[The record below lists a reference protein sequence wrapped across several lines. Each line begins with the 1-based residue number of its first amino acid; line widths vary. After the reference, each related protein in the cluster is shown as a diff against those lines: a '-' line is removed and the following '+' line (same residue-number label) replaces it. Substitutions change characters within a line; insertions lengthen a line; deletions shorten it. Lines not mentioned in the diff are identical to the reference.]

1 MAIIYNPNKKI
12 FTLHTAHTTYQ
23 MQVDPLGYLLHL
35 YYGEKTNSS
44 MDYVLTYA
52 DRGFSGNPYA
62 AGMDRTYSLDAL
74 PQEYPSLGTGDYRN
88 IALNIKN
95 EKGVESADLLFKSYE
110 IRSGKYQLQG
120 LPAVWADEN
129 EAQTLEIVLADENAQ
144 VEVHLLYGVL
154 EENDVITRSV
164 RIKNMGTGQITIE
177 KAAAAC
183 LDFVQGDFDVLR
195 FYGKHAMER
204 NLERTPLGHGTIAF
218 GSRRG
223 TSSHQYNP
231 AVILAEKG
239 TTETAG
245 SCYGMLFVYSGNFSC
260 EAEKDQFNQTRL
272 LLGLNEELF
281 SYPLAA
287 GETFTV
293 PEVILSYSADGL
305 SALSQQYHNCIR
317 NHVCR
322 SKYVHMQ
329 RPVLINS
336 WEAAYFDFTGDTI
349 VDLAKEAASLGID
362 MVVMD
367 DGWFGKRNDDNSSLG
382 DWQVNEKKL
391 GGSLADLITRAHEQ
405 GVKFGIWIEP
415 EMINEDSDLY
425 RAHPDWAIQ
434 IPGREGSLC
443 RNQYVLDL
451 TRKEV
456 RDYAYESVA
465 SILRS
470 ANIEYV
476 KWDMN
481 RTFSDYYSQSLP
493 AAQQGEVA
501 HRYVLGLYRC
511 MEELTRRFPEILF
524 EGCAAGGN
532 RFDPGILCYFPQ
544 IWGSD
549 DTDACCRAD
558 IQTNYSYGY
567 PLSTVSAHV
576 SACPNHQTLR
586 RTPLT
591 TRFAVAAFA
600 VLGYECNFCDCTREE
615 LEEIRAQIALYR
627 KWRSVLQQGTFYRGR
642 TFADGNLT
650 EWTCV
655 SEDQT
660 QAVGM
665 LMQKLAEPNTQFHA
679 YYPKGLAKEKR
690 YHFTNRALTYSILEF
705 GDLVNTVAPVHIR
718 PDSVTHHLLA
728 KFVKMDGETEDFC
741 AYGDAL
747 MYGGVHLHPAFG
759 GTGYNENV
767 RYFPDFAS
775 RLYLMDCNL

>member
-154 EENDVITRSV
+154 EETDIITRSV

-183 LDFVQGDFDVLR
+183 LDFVQGEFDVLR

-391 GGSLADLITRAHEQ
+391 GGSLADLITRVHEQ

-415 EMINEDSDLY
+415 EMVNEDSDLH
-425 RAHPDWAIQ
+425 RAHPDWAIR
-434 IPGREGSLC
+434 IPGKKPVRS
-443 RNQYVLDL
+443 RNQLLLDFS
-451 TRKEV
+451 RKEV
-456 RDYAYESVA
+456 RDCVFDQICAVLDQGK
-465 SILRS
+465 ID
-470 ANIEYV
+470 YV

-481 RTFSDYYSQSLP
+481 RSMADVYAGNLSYD
-493 AAQQGEVA
+493 
-501 HRYVLGLYRC
+501 YVLGVYDF
-511 MEELTRRFPEILF
+511 MERLCSRYPDLLL
-524 EGCAAGGN
+524 EGCSGGGG
-532 RFDPGILCYFPQ
+532 RFDAGMLYYSPQ
-544 IWGSD
+544 IWCSD
-549 DTDACCRAD
+549 NTDAINRLS
-558 IQTNYSYGY
+558 IQYGSSFFY
-567 PLSTVSAHV
+567 PISTVGSHV
-576 SACPNHQTLR
+576 SVCPNHQTGR
-586 RTPLT
+586 VTPFRTRGDVALAGS
-591 TRFAVAAFA
+591 FGYEMDLNKISEEEKEMVKEQVAAMHTYYDLTHEGLYYRLTGLKKQDFMA
-600 VLGYECNFCDCTREE
+600 WEFVAKDQSRALLTIVKTDAEGNMLPVHTKVCGLAEDKLYRCSLDQEVRLGRTWNRAGLTLHQVLGEYES
-615 LEEIRAQIALYR
+615 IR
-627 KWRSVLQQGTFYRGR
+627 VEF
-642 TFADGNLT
+642 T
-650 EWTCV
+650 E
-655 SEDQT
+655 
-660 QAVGM
+660 
-665 LMQKLAEPNTQFHA
+665 
-679 YYPKGLAKEKR
+679 
-690 YHFTNRALTYSILEF
+690 
-705 GDLVNTVAPVHIR
+705 
-718 PDSVTHHLLA
+718 
-728 KFVKMDGETEDFC
+728 VK
-741 AYGDAL
+741 
-747 MYGGVHLHPAFG
+747 
-759 GTGYNENV
+759 
-767 RYFPDFAS
+767 
-775 RLYLMDCNL
+775 

>member
-1 MAIIYNPNKKI
+1 
-12 FTLHTAHTTYQ
+12 
-23 MQVDPLGYLLHL
+23 
-35 YYGEKTNSS
+35 

-62 AGMDRTYSLDAL
+62 AGMNRTYSLDAL

-154 EENDVITRSV
+154 EETDIITRSV
-164 RIKNMGTGQITIE
+164 RIKKIWE
-177 KAAAAC
+177 P
-183 LDFVQGDFDVLR
+183 DRLR
-195 FYGKHAMER
+195 SKRQRQPVWILYRESLMSCGFMESMPWSAIWS
-204 NLERTPLGHGTIAF
+204 EPPLGHGTIAF

-391 GGSLADLITRAHEQ
+391 GGSLAELISRVHEQ

-415 EMINEDSDLY
+415 EMVNEDSDLY
-425 RAHPDWAIQ
+425 RAHPDWAIRFR
-434 IPGREGSLC
+434 GKSRCARETSYCLIFS
-443 RNQYVLDL
+443 
-451 TRKEV
+451 RKEV
-456 RDYAYESVA
+456 RDCVFDQICAVLDQGK
-465 SILRS
+465 ID
-470 ANIEYV
+470 YV

-481 RTFSDYYSQSLP
+481 RSMADVYAGNLSYD
-493 AAQQGEVA
+493 
-501 HRYVLGLYRC
+501 YVLGVYDFLER
-511 MEELTRRFPEILF
+511 LTNRYPDLLL
-524 EGCAAGGN
+524 EGCSGGGG
-532 RFDPGILCYFPQ
+532 RFDAGMLYYSPQ
-544 IWGSD
+544 IWCSD
-549 DTDACCRAD
+549 NTDAINRTR
-558 IQTNYSYGY
+558 IQYGTSFFY
-567 PLSTVSAHV
+567 PVSAMGAHV
-576 SACPNHQTLR
+576 SAVPNHQTGR
-586 RTPLT
+586 VTSFH
-591 TRFAVAAFA
+591 TRGVTAMAGTF
-600 VLGYECNFCDCTREE
+600 GYELNPALLSDEEKQQIREQIKTYKKYETLINEGTYWRLSDPFTDEIAAWMSVSEQQDHALVSVVRLMAEANQATVYVRLRGLKPDAVYLEEQSGRQYSGAALMHAGIPLPPFTREYE
-615 LEEIRAQIALYR
+615 AYQFA
-627 KWRSVLQQGTFYRGR
+627 FYR
-642 TFADGNLT
+642 T
-650 EWTCV
+650 ERGW
-655 SEDQT
+655 
-660 QAVGM
+660 
-665 LMQKLAEPNTQFHA
+665 N
-679 YYPKGLAKEKR
+679 
-690 YHFTNRALTYSILEF
+690 I
-705 GDLVNTVAPVHIR
+705 I
-718 PDSVTHHLLA
+718 
-728 KFVKMDGETEDFC
+728 
-741 AYGDAL
+741 
-747 MYGGVHLHPAFG
+747 
-759 GTGYNENV
+759 
-767 RYFPDFAS
+767 
-775 RLYLMDCNL
+775 

>member
-154 EENDVITRSV
+154 EETDIITRSV
-164 RIKNMGTGQITIE
+164 RIKNTGTGQITIE

-317 NHVCR
+317 NHVCC

-391 GGSLADLITRAHEQ
+391 GGSLADLITRVHEQ

-415 EMINEDSDLY
+415 EMVNEDSDLY
-425 RAHPDWAIQ
+425 RAHPDWAIR
-434 IPGREGSLC
+434 IPGKKPVRS
-443 RNQYVLDL
+443 RNQLLLDFS
-451 TRKEV
+451 RKEV
-456 RDYAYESVA
+456 RDCVFDQICAVLDQGK
-465 SILRS
+465 ID
-470 ANIEYV
+470 YV

-481 RTFSDYYSQSLP
+481 RSMADVYAGNLSYD
-493 AAQQGEVA
+493 
-501 HRYVLGLYRC
+501 YVLGVYDF
-511 MEELTRRFPEILF
+511 MERLCSRYPDLLL
-524 EGCAAGGN
+524 EGCSGGGG
-532 RFDPGILCYFPQ
+532 RFDAGMLYYSPQ
-544 IWGSD
+544 IWCSD
-549 DTDACCRAD
+549 NTDAINRLS
-558 IQTNYSYGY
+558 IQYGSSFFY
-567 PLSTVSAHV
+567 PISTVGSHV
-576 SACPNHQTLR
+576 SVCPNHQTGR
-586 RTPLT
+586 VTPFRTRGDVALAGS
-591 TRFAVAAFA
+591 FGYEMDLNKISEEEKEMVKEQVAAMHEYYELTHEGLYYRLTGLKKQDFMA
-600 VLGYECNFCDCTREE
+600 WEFVAEDQSRALLTIVKTDAEGNMLPVHTKVCGLAEDKLYRCSLDQEVRLGRTWNRAGLTLHQVLGEYES
-615 LEEIRAQIALYR
+615 IR
-627 KWRSVLQQGTFYRGR
+627 VEF
-642 TFADGNLT
+642 T
-650 EWTCV
+650 E
-655 SEDQT
+655 
-660 QAVGM
+660 
-665 LMQKLAEPNTQFHA
+665 
-679 YYPKGLAKEKR
+679 
-690 YHFTNRALTYSILEF
+690 
-705 GDLVNTVAPVHIR
+705 
-718 PDSVTHHLLA
+718 
-728 KFVKMDGETEDFC
+728 VK
-741 AYGDAL
+741 
-747 MYGGVHLHPAFG
+747 
-759 GTGYNENV
+759 
-767 RYFPDFAS
+767 
-775 RLYLMDCNL
+775 

>member
-129 EAQTLEIVLADENAQ
+129 EAQTLEIVLADENAL

-164 RIKNMGTGQITIE
+164 RIKNTGTGQITIE

-183 LDFVQGDFDVLR
+183 LDFVQGEFDVLR

-281 SYPLAA
+281 SYPLTA

-391 GGSLADLITRAHEQ
+391 GGSLADLITRVHEQ

-415 EMINEDSDLY
+415 EMVNEDSDLY
-425 RAHPDWAIQ
+425 RAHPDWAIR
-434 IPGREGSLC
+434 IPGKKPVRS
-443 RNQYVLDL
+443 RNQLLLDFS
-451 TRKEV
+451 RKEV
-456 RDYAYESVA
+456 RDCVFDQICAVLDQGK
-465 SILRS
+465 ID
-470 ANIEYV
+470 YV

-481 RTFSDYYSQSLP
+481 RSMADVYAGNLSYDYLLGVYDFLEHLCRRYPDLLLEGCSGGGGRFDAGMLYYS
-493 AAQQGEVA
+493 
-501 HRYVLGLYRC
+501 
-511 MEELTRRFPEILF
+511 
-524 EGCAAGGN
+524 
-532 RFDPGILCYFPQ
+532 PQ
-544 IWGSD
+544 IWCSD
-549 DTDACCRAD
+549 NTDAINRLS
-558 IQTNYSYGY
+558 IQYGSSFFY
-567 PLSTVSAHV
+567 PISTVGSHV
-576 SACPNHQTLR
+576 SVCPNHQTGR
-586 RTPLT
+586 VTPFRTRGDVALAGS
-591 TRFAVAAFA
+591 FGYEMDLNKISEEEKEMVKEQVAAMHEYYELTHEGLYYRLTGLKKQDFMA
-600 VLGYECNFCDCTREE
+600 WEFVAKDQSRALLTIVKTDAEGNMLPVHTKVCGLAEDKLYRCSLDQEVRLGRTWNRAGLTLHQVLGEYES
-615 LEEIRAQIALYR
+615 IR
-627 KWRSVLQQGTFYRGR
+627 VEF
-642 TFADGNLT
+642 T
-650 EWTCV
+650 E
-655 SEDQT
+655 
-660 QAVGM
+660 
-665 LMQKLAEPNTQFHA
+665 
-679 YYPKGLAKEKR
+679 
-690 YHFTNRALTYSILEF
+690 
-705 GDLVNTVAPVHIR
+705 
-718 PDSVTHHLLA
+718 
-728 KFVKMDGETEDFC
+728 VK
-741 AYGDAL
+741 
-747 MYGGVHLHPAFG
+747 
-759 GTGYNENV
+759 
-767 RYFPDFAS
+767 
-775 RLYLMDCNL
+775 

>member
-62 AGMDRTYSLDAL
+62 AGMNRTYSLDAL

-154 EENDVITRSV
+154 EETDIITRSV

-183 LDFVQGDFDVLR
+183 LDFVQGEFDVLR

-367 DGWFGKRNDDNSSLG
+367 DGWFGARNNDRAGLG
-382 DWQVNEKKL
+382 DWFVNPAKFPGGLDELIGNVNAL
-391 GGSLADLITRAHEQ
+391 GMD
-405 GVKFGIWIEP
+405 FGLWVEP
-415 EMINEDSDLY
+415 EMVNPDSDLY
-425 RAHPDWAIQ
+425 RAHPDWTYHFPHRHADELRHQ
-434 IPGREGSLC
+434 L
-443 RNQYVLDL
+443 VLNMTRSDVQAYILDCLDRLL
-451 TRKEV
+451 TNH
-456 RDYAYESVA
+456 
-465 SILRS
+465 
-470 ANIEYV
+470 NIRYI

-481 RTFSDYYSQSLP
+481 RLSL
-493 AAQQGEVA
+493 
-501 HRYVLGLYRC
+501 
-511 MEELTRRFPEILF
+511 I
-524 EGCAAGGN
+524 
-532 RFDPGILCYFPQ
+532 
-544 IWGSD
+544 
-549 DTDACCRAD
+549 
-558 IQTNYSYGY
+558 
-567 PLSTVSAHV
+567 
-576 SACPNHQTLR
+576 
-586 RTPLT
+586 
-591 TRFAVAAFA
+591 
-600 VLGYECNFCDCTREE
+600 
-615 LEEIRAQIALYR
+615 
-627 KWRSVLQQGTFYRGR
+627 
-642 TFADGNLT
+642 
-650 EWTCV
+650 
-655 SEDQT
+655 
-660 QAVGM
+660 
-665 LMQKLAEPNTQFHA
+665 
-679 YYPKGLAKEKR
+679 
-690 YHFTNRALTYSILEF
+690 
-705 GDLVNTVAPVHIR
+705 HI
-718 PDSVTHHLLA
+718 
-728 KFVKMDGETEDFC
+728 
-741 AYGDAL
+741 
-747 MYGGVHLHPAFG
+747 
-759 GTGYNENV
+759 
-767 RYFPDFAS
+767 
-775 RLYLMDCNL
+775 

>member
-154 EENDVITRSV
+154 EETDIITRSV

-183 LDFVQGDFDVLR
+183 LDFVQGEFDVLR

-391 GGSLADLITRAHEQ
+391 GGSLADLITRVHEQ

-415 EMINEDSDLY
+415 EMVNEDSDLY
-425 RAHPDWAIQ
+425 RAHPDWAIR
-434 IPGREGSLC
+434 IPGKKPVRS
-443 RNQYVLDL
+443 RNQLLLDFS
-451 TRKEV
+451 RKEV
-456 RDYAYESVA
+456 VDGIFGQISAV
-465 SILRS
+465 LDN

-481 RTFSDYYSQSLP
+481 RSLMDVFSVMTKE
-493 AAQQGEVA
+493 QGRVMYD
-501 HRYVLGLYRC
+501 YVLGLYDFLDR
-511 MEELTRRFPEILF
+511 MVNRYPDLLI
-524 EGCAAGGN
+524 EGCSGGGG
-532 RFDPGILCYFPQ
+532 RFDAGMLYYTPQ
-544 IWGSD
+544 IWCSD
-549 DTDACCRAD
+549 NSDAIDRLR
-558 IQTNYSYGY
+558 IQYGTSFGY
-567 PLSTVSAHV
+567 PVSAMGAHV
-576 SACPNHQTLR
+576 SAVPNHQTGR
-586 RTPLT
+586 ITPLH
-591 TRFAVAAFA
+591 TRGVVAMSGTF
-600 VLGYECNFCDCTREE
+600 GYELDLLKLTEE
-615 LEEIRAQIALYR
+615 EKDEVRSQIGEFRKYAPLIQNGRYYRLTDPFKSEVCAWEIVGNSQEEVLLNVVMEEIHGNMTVNYVQLRGLDESALYKEQTTGR
-627 KWRSVLQQGTFYRGR
+627 IYSGAALMHGGMPLPAEFGEYR
-642 TFADGNLT
+642 
-650 EWTCV
+650 
-655 SEDQT
+655 
-660 QAVGM
+660 
-665 LMQKLAEPNTQFHA
+665 A
-679 YYPKGLAKEKR
+679 YQ
-690 YHFTNRALTYSILEF
+690 YHF
-705 GDLVNTVAPVHIR
+705 
-718 PDSVTHHLLA
+718 
-728 KFVKMDGETEDFC
+728 
-741 AYGDAL
+741 
-747 MYGGVHLHPAFG
+747 
-759 GTGYNENV
+759 V
-767 RYFPDFAS
+767 RE
-775 RLYLMDCNL
+775 